1 MQKYFQGKT
10 CAVLGLARSG
20 IPAAQFLAARGARV
34 LGFDNKSRDELS
46 PEVLSL
52 EELGIEVITGEHH
65 FEGIENASLIILSP
79 GLKIH
84 HEPLRTVLEKCRS
97 NGAEIIGEME
107 LAARFCPAPII
118 AVTGTKGK
126 STTVKLLTELLQAC
140 GEHAISCGNTG
151 SPFMAAL
158 PQLTPASWVVLEVSS
173 FQLETISTLK
183 PRVAVLLNLL
193 EDHQDYHPT
202 LEQYWETKMRLFAH
216 QDNDDFAVLNSDEK
230 RVLEYASQLPKE
242 VKVLFASANT
252 DEKATVHMQEG
263 KLGWLYKSTFTPVI
277 ATKEIPLAGAHN
289 HANVAS
295 ALAALFAALGE
306 KVLSQA
312 SIVATTIKRFSSLPH
327 RLEVVASNGITWIN
341 DSQATIPD
349 ASAAALKAFPAPRI
363 LIAGGRTKL
372 EMDAYKN
379 WAKEVASSAEHLI
392 TIGEAQKMF
401 GDLVSEAGMP
411 SKKIIAAGDLKTAVE
426 QAAKLAAPGST
437 IIFSPACASFDQ
449 FKSYEDRGN
458 QFRQLANK
466 VTFNS

>member
-46 PEVLSL
+46 TEVLSL
-52 EELGIEVITGEHH
+52 EELGIELITGKHN
-65 FEGIENASLIILSP
+65 FDGIENTSLIVLSP

-126 STTVKLLTELLQAC
+126 STTVKLLTELLRAC
-140 GEHAISCGNTG
+140 GEHTISCGNTG

-173 FQLETISTLK
+173 FQLETVSTLK

-216 QDNDDFAVLNSDEK
+216 QDEDDFAVLNSDEK
-230 RVLEYASQLPKE
+230 RVLEYAAQLPKE
-242 VKVLFASANT
+242 VKVLLASANT
-252 DEKATVHMQEG
+252 CENCTVQTQNE

-277 ATKEIPLAGAHN
+277 ATDEIPLAGAHN
-289 HANVAS
+289 HANVAC
-295 ALAALFAALGE
+295 ALTALFAALGE
-306 KVLSQA
+306 KVLLKTDT
-312 SIVATTIKRFSSLPH
+312 IATVIQNFSALPH
-327 RLEVVASNGITWIN
+327 RLEVVASNGVTWIN

-349 ASAAALKAFPAPRI
+349 ASAVALKAFPAPRI

-372 EMDAYKN
+372 EIDAYKN
-379 WAKEVASSAEHLI
+379 WAKEVAGRAEYLI
-392 TIGEAQKMF
+392 TIGEAQEIF
-401 GDLVSEAGMP
+401 GDLARAAGMP
-411 SKKIIAAGDLKTAVE
+411 SEKIIVAGDLKTAVE
-426 QAAKLAAPGST
+426 QAAKLAPPGST

-458 QFRQLANK
+458 QFRHLAGQANH
-466 VTFNS
+466 NS

>member
-52 EELGIEVITGEHH
+52 EELEITLITGQHN
-65 FEGIENASLIILSP
+65 FEGIENASLIVLSP

-126 STTVKLLTELLQAC
+126 STTVKLLTELLRAC

-151 SPFMAAL
+151 SPLMAAL

-173 FQLETISTLK
+173 FQLETVSTLK
-183 PRVAVLLNLL
+183 PHVAVLLNLL

-216 QDNDDFAVLNSDEK
+216 QDTDDFAVLNSDEK
-230 RVLEYASQLPKE
+230 RVLEYASQLPKD
-242 VKVLFASANT
+242 VKVLLASANAC
-252 DEKATVHMQEG
+252 EKGTVQMQNG
-263 KLGWLYKSTFTPVI
+263 KLGWLYKSTFMPVI
-277 ATKEIPLAGAHN
+277 ATNEIPLAGAHN
-289 HANVAS
+289 HANVAC

-306 KVLSQA
+306 KVLLKA
-312 SIVATTIKRFSSLPH
+312 ETIATAIQHFSSLPH
-327 RLEVVASNGITWIN
+327 RLEVVASNGVTWIN

-363 LIAGGRTKL
+363 LIAGGRAKL
-372 EMDAYKN
+372 EIDAYKN
-379 WAKEVASSAEHLI
+379 WAKEVAARAEYLI

-401 GDLVSEAGMP
+401 GDLAREAGMA
-411 SKKIIAAGDLKTAVE
+411 SEKIIAAGDLKNAVE
-426 QAAKLAAPGST
+426 RAAKFATPGST

-458 QFRQLANK
+458 QFRHLASQANH
-466 VTFNS
+466 NS

>member
-20 IPAAQFLAARGARV
+20 IPVAQFLAARGARV
-34 LGFDNKSRDELS
+34 LGFDNKSRDKLS

-52 EELGIEVITGEHH
+52 EELGIELLTGEHH
-65 FEGIENASLIILSP
+65 FDGIENASQIVLSP

-173 FQLETISTLK
+173 FQLETVSTLK

-216 QDNDDFAVLNSDEK
+216 QDKDDFAVLNSDEK
-230 RVLEYASQLPKE
+230 RVLEYAAQLPKE
-242 VKVLFASANT
+242 VNVLLASANT
-252 DEKATVHMQEG
+252 YEKATVHMQDG

-277 ATKEIPLAGAHN
+277 ATNEIPLAGAHN
-289 HANVAS
+289 HANVAA
-295 ALAALFAALGE
+295 ALTALFAALGE
-306 KVLSQA
+306 KVLLKTDTFA
-312 SIVATTIKRFSSLPH
+312 VAIKNFSSLPH
-327 RLEVVASNGITWIN
+327 RLEIVVSNGMTWIN

-372 EMDAYKN
+372 KIDAYKN
-379 WAKEVASSAEHLI
+379 WAKEVASRAEYLI

-411 SKKIIAAGDLKTAVE
+411 SKKIIPAGDLKTAVE

-458 QFRQLANK
+458 QFRQLASQAK
-466 VTFNS
+466 S

>member
-34 LGFDNKSRDELS
+34 LGFDNKLRDALS
-46 PEVLSL
+46 AEVLSL
-52 EELGIEVITGEHH
+52 EELGIELITGEHN
-65 FEGIENASLIILSP
+65 FAGIERASLIVLSP

-84 HEPLRTVLEKCRS
+84 HEPLRTVLEKCHA

-126 STTVKLLTELLQAC
+126 STTVKLLTELLKAC
-140 GEHAISCGNTG
+140 GEHAVSCGNTG

-158 PQLTPASWVVLEVSS
+158 PHLTPASWVVLEVSS
-173 FQLETISTLK
+173 FQLETVSTLK

-202 LEQYWETKMRLFAH
+202 LEQYWETKMRLFAN
-216 QDNDDFAVLNSDEK
+216 QDENDFAVLNSDEE
-230 RVLEYASQLPKE
+230 RVMEYVKQVPDG
-242 VKVLFASANT
+242 VKVLFASAKFC
-252 DEKATVHMQEG
+252 DKCTVQIQDG
-263 KLGWLYKSTFTPVI
+263 QLGWMHESTFTPVI
-277 ATKEIPLAGAHN
+277 ATNDIPLAGAHN

-295 ALAALFAALGE
+295 ALAALFAAIGE
-306 KVLSQA
+306 KVLLQA
-312 SIVATTIKRFSSLPH
+312 DSIAQVIRTFSSLPH

-349 ASAAALKAFPAPRI
+349 ASIAALKAFPAPRI

-372 EMDAYKN
+372 EIDAYKN
-379 WAKEVASSAEHLI
+379 WAKEVASRAEYLI
-392 TIGEAQKMF
+392 TIGEAQEMF
-401 GDLVSEAGMP
+401 GDLAREAGM
-411 SKKIIAAGDLKTAVE
+411 SSEKIIAAGDLETAVE
-426 QAAKLAAPGST
+426 NAAKLATPGTT

-458 QFRQLANK
+458 QFRTLA
-466 VTFNS
+466 TENS

>member
-1 MQKYFQGKT
+1 MQKYFHGKT

-34 LGFDNKSRDELS
+34 LGFDNKSRDTLS
-46 PEVLSL
+46 AEVLSL
-52 EELGIEVITGEHH
+52 EELGIELITGAHN
-65 FEGIENASLIILSP
+65 FAGIENASLIVLSP

-84 HEPLRTVLEKCRS
+84 HEPLRSVLEKCRQ

-151 SPFMAAL
+151 APFMAAL
-158 PQLTPASWVVLEVSS
+158 PQLSPASWVVLEVSS

-216 QDNDDFAVLNSDEK
+216 QNEDDSAILNNDEE
-230 RVLEYASQLPKE
+230 RVLEYKKCIPND
-242 VKVLFASANT
+242 VKVLLASANT
-252 DEKATVHMQEG
+252 CENCMVQMQEE

-277 ATKEIPLAGAHN
+277 ATDEIPLAGAHN

-306 KVLSQA
+306 KVLLQKDA
-312 SIVATTIKRFSSLPH
+312 IAQTIKNFASLPH
-327 RLEVVASNGITWIN
+327 RLEVVASNGVTWIN

-349 ASAAALKAFPAPRI
+349 ASIAALKAFAAPRI
-363 LIAGGRTKL
+363 LIAGGRAKL
-372 EMDAYKN
+372 EIDAYKN
-379 WAKEVASSAEHLI
+379 WAKEVADRAEYLI
-392 TIGEAQKMF
+392 LIGEAQEMF
-401 GDLVSEAGMP
+401 RTLAQKAGM
-411 SKKIIAAGDLKTAVE
+411 SSEKIIAAGDLKTAVKN
-426 QAAKLAAPGST
+426 AAELATPGST

-449 FKSYEDRGN
+449 FQSYEDRGN
-458 QFRQLANK
+458 QFRNLMTENR
-466 VTFNS
+466 NS

>member
-1 MQKYFQGKT
+1 
-10 CAVLGLARSG
+10 LGLARSG

-52 EELGIEVITGEHH
+52 EELGIELVTGEHH
-65 FEGIENASLIILSP
+65 FDGIENASLIVLSP

-84 HEPLRTVLEKCRS
+84 HEPLRTVLANCRS
-97 NGAEIIGEME
+97 NDAEIIGEME

-151 SPFMAAL
+151 SPFMGAL
-158 PQLTPASWVVLEVSS
+158 PKLTPTSWVVLEVSS
-173 FQLETISTLK
+173 FQLETVSTLK

-202 LEQYWETKMRLFAH
+202 LEQYWQTKMRLFAH
-216 QDNDDFAVLNSDEK
+216 QNKDDFAVLNSDEK
-230 RVLEYASQLPKE
+230 RVLEYAAQLPND
-242 VKVLFASANT
+242 VKVLLASANT
-252 DEKATVHMQEG
+252 CEKCTVQMQEG

-277 ATKEIPLAGAHN
+277 AIDEIPLAGAHN
-289 HANVAS
+289 HANVAC
-295 ALAALFAALGE
+295 ALAALFAALDE
-306 KVLSQA
+306 KVLLKTD
-312 SIVATTIKRFSSLPH
+312 IIATAIKNFSSLPH
-327 RLEVVASNGITWIN
+327 RLEVVASNGVTWIN

-349 ASAAALKAFPAPRI
+349 ASMAALKAFPAPRI
-363 LIAGGRTKL
+363 LIAGGRAKL
-372 EMDAYKN
+372 EIDAYKN
-379 WAKEVASSAEHLI
+379 WAKEVASLAEYLI

-401 GDLVSEAGMP
+401 GDLAREAGMP

-426 QAAKLAAPGST
+426 IAAKFAMPGLAV
-437 IIFSPACASFDQ
+437 IFSPACASFDQ

-458 QFRQLANK
+458 QFRQLAK
-466 VTFNS
+466 KS

>member
-46 PEVLSL
+46 AEVLSL
-52 EELGIEVITGEHH
+52 EGLGIELVTGEHH
-65 FEGIENASLIILSP
+65 FDGIENASLIVLSP

-84 HEPLRTVLEKCRS
+84 HEPLRTVLAKCRS

-151 SPFMAAL
+151 SPLMAAL

-173 FQLETISTLK
+173 FQLETVSTLK

-216 QDNDDFAVLNSDEK
+216 QDKDDFAVLNSDEK
-230 RVLEYASQLPKE
+230 RVLEYAAQLPKE
-242 VKVLFASANT
+242 VKVFLASANAC
-252 DEKATVHMQEG
+252 EKGTVQMQNG

-277 ATKEIPLAGAHN
+277 AMNEIPLAGAHN
-289 HANVAS
+289 QANVAS

-306 KVLSQA
+306 KVLLKA
-312 SIVATTIKRFSSLPH
+312 NVIATAIKNFSSLPH
-327 RLEVVASNGITWIN
+327 RLEVVASNDVTWIN

-349 ASAAALKAFPAPRI
+349 ASTAALRAFPAPRI
-363 LIAGGRTKL
+363 LIAGGRAKL
-372 EMDAYKN
+372 EIDAYKN
-379 WAKEVASSAEHLI
+379 WAKEVASRAEYLI
-392 TIGEAQKMF
+392 IIGEAQEIF
-401 GDLVSEAGMP
+401 GDLAKEAGMP

-426 QAAKLAAPGST
+426 TAAKFAMPGST

-458 QFRQLANK
+458 QFRQLASQTK
-466 VTFNS
+466 S

>member
-34 LGFDNKSRDELS
+34 LGFDNKSRGELS

-52 EELGIEVITGEHH
+52 EELGIELITGEHN
-65 FEGIENASLIILSP
+65 FDGIEDASLIVLSP

-84 HEPLRTVLEKCRS
+84 HEPLRTALENCRS

-140 GEHAISCGNTG
+140 GEHALSCGNTG
-151 SPFMAAL
+151 SPFIAAL

-173 FQLETISTLK
+173 FQLETVSTLK

-202 LEQYWETKMRLFAH
+202 LEQYWETKMQLFAH
-216 QDNDDFAVLNSDEK
+216 QNQDDFAILNSDEM
-230 RVLEYASQLPKE
+230 RVLEYANRLPKD

-252 DEKATVHMQEG
+252 CEKCTVQMQNEN
-263 KLGWLYKSTFTPVI
+263 LGWLHKSTFTPVI
-277 ATKEIPLAGAHN
+277 ATDEIPLAGTHN

-295 ALAALFAALGE
+295 ALAALYAALGE
-306 KVLSQA
+306 KVLLNA
-312 SIVATTIKRFSSLPH
+312 DIIATTIKIFSSLPH
-327 RLEVVASNGITWIN
+327 RLEVVASNGVTWIN

-349 ASAAALKAFPAPRI
+349 ASVAALKAFAAPRI

-372 EMDAYKN
+372 EVDAYKN
-379 WAKEVASSAEHLI
+379 WAQEVASRAEYLI

-401 GDLVSEAGMP
+401 GDLASEAGMP
-411 SKKIIAAGDLKTAVE
+411 SEKIIAAGDLKTAVE
-426 QAAKLAAPGST
+426 IAAKIAMPGTT

-466 VTFNS
+466 VTS